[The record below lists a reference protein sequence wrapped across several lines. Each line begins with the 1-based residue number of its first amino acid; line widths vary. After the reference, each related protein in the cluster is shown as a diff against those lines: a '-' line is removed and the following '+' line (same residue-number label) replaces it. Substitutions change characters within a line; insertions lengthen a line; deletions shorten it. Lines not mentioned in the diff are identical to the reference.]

1 MPFLHGKQGG
11 EFYKLHKIKSRTQGV
26 LIGVHFFD
34 VKNGESG
41 MFPGH
46 KEAHRMKGLKKM
58 AAVLACAAIAA
69 GIFAGCGGDNKKDDK
84 AAAGDKVLTVYT
96 ARSESLNNLVI
107 PAFEKETGIK
117 VNMIVAGTG
126 PLVKRVA
133 SEKDNPQGDVLW
145 AADQTMLESQKDL
158 FEKYVSPEDANMLD
172 NAKNKTGYFTPAFAD
187 PTVFIVNT
195 NLAGDMKIEGFDDL
209 LNPALKGKIAFG
221 DPANSSSAFQSLMAM
236 LYAKGKDGDPLSPE
250 AWAYV
255 DNFIKNVDGKF
266 LNSSGAV
273 HKGAAD
279 GEYTVGLTWEDPA
292 ATYVKNGAPVKVV
305 FPKEGAIFPGES
317 VEIIKGAKHME
328 NAKKFV
334 DFMLSQKIQEEA
346 GKTLTVRPLRK
357 GVKLADYMTPQD
369 QIHLFKNYDEGWVA
383 QHKKEI
389 VALWN
394 QHLENSR
401 Q

>member
-1 MPFLHGKQGG
+1 
-11 EFYKLHKIKSRTQGV
+11 
-26 LIGVHFFD
+26 
-34 VKNGESG
+34 
-41 MFPGH
+41 
-46 KEAHRMKGLKKM
+46 
-58 AAVLACAAIAA
+58 
-69 GIFAGCGGDNKKDDK
+69 
-84 AAAGDKVLTVYT
+84 
-96 ARSESLNNLVI
+96 
-107 PAFEKETGIK
+107 
-117 VNMIVAGTG
+117 
-126 PLVKRVA
+126 
-133 SEKDNPQGDVLW
+133 
-145 AADQTMLESQKDL
+145 
-158 FEKYVSPEDANMLD
+158 MLD

-328 NAKKFV
+328 NAKLFLEFTV
-334 DFMLSQKIQEEA
+334 SSDVQRLVEEVFFRR
-346 GKTLTVRPLRK
+346 TVRNDMEEYAAPEQT
-357 GVKLADYMTPQD
+357 KLKTIDYD
-369 QIHLFKNYDEGWVA
+369 IHWASQEKEKILNTWETLQGSTDEKVD
-383 QHKKEI
+383 
-389 VALWN
+389 
-394 QHLENSR
+394 
-401 Q
+401 

>member
-1 MPFLHGKQGG
+1 MSKM
-11 EFYKLHKIKSRTQGV
+11 KKI
-26 LIGVHFFD
+26 
-34 VKNGESG
+34 
-41 MFPGH
+41 
-46 KEAHRMKGLKKM
+46 
-58 AAVLACAAIAA
+58 AAVLACAALAC
-69 GIFAGCGGDNKKDDK
+69 GIFTGCGGDKK
-84 AAAGDKVLTVYT
+84 AASTASAGGDKVLTVYT

-107 PAFEKETGIK
+107 PESEKETGIK

-158 FEKYVSPEDANMLD
+158 FEKYVSPEDANMMD

-195 NLAGDMKIEGFDDL
+195 KLAGDMKIEGFDDL
-209 LNPALKGKIAFG
+209 LNPELKGKIVFG

-317 VEIIKGAKHME
+317 VEIIKGAKHMD

-334 DFMLSQKIQEEA
+334 DFMLSKKIQEEA

-357 GVKLADYMTPQD
+357 GVQLADYMTPQD

-383 QHKKEI
+383 QHKQEI
-389 VALWN
+389 VKLWN